1 MIDRKHRLPVVQQC
15 RILELSRSSVYY
27 RPQPV
32 SAADLALMRRI
43 DELHLQ
49 YPFADSR
56 MLRDILQLSG
66 VAIGRKHVAI
76 LMRRMGIEALY
87 QRPAPGP

>member
-1 MIDRKHRLPVVQQC
+1 MMVDRKHRLPIFQQC

-32 SAADLALMRRI
+32 SAADLALMHRI

-49 YPFADSR
+49 HQSW
-56 MLRDILQLSG
+56 LREVGQEIL
-66 VAIGRKHVAI
+66 VFK
-76 LMRRMGIEALY
+76 
-87 QRPAPGP
+87 